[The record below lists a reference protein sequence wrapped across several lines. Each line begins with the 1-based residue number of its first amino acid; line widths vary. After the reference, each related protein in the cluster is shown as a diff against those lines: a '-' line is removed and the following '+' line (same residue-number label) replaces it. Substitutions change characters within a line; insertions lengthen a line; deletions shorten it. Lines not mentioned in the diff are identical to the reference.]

1 MGEVVRSANR
11 VDDKILAMAG
21 THSPE
26 EISLALGGVVSPAKI
41 AAHTQSLLRSKN
53 WLTATQEDRLIT
65 IRLNNMLLDLEERYR
80 NLDLDSVKVRLSILK
95 EIGARLDKRAAA
107 TTEDLN
113 KLYGNQGRIMA
124 QAFDLALSYMK
135 GALRDAVDPE
145 KWEELKQEGLRNAQ
159 LQLTR
164 LTAEED

>member
-1 MGEVVRSANR
+1 MGEVARSSNKF
-11 VDDKILAMAG
+11 DDKVLAMAG

-26 EISLALGGVVSPAKI
+26 EISEALGGTVSPAKI

-65 IRLNNMLLDLEERYR
+65 IRLNNMLLDLEDRFR
-80 NLDLDSVKVRLSILK
+80 TIDLDSVKVRLAILK

-135 GALRDAVDPE
+135 GALREAVDPE

-164 LTAEED
+164 HQAEEE